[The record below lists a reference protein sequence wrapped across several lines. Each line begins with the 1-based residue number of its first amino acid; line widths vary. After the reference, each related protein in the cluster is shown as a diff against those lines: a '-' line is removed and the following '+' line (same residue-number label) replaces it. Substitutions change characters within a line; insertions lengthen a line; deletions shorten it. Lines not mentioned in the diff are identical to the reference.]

1 MGITVGKYFKNKIYF
16 LSQISNIFVK
26 YMVAQLVKNLP
37 AIQETQ
43 VPSLGRK
50 DPLEKGM
57 ERDSSIAVWRSPWP
71 EELGR
76 QSPRGCKESDTRMLG
91 LKFI

>member
-1 MGITVGKYFKNKIYF
+1 MSQDRGRTLKFSVRNLSFTLREMRRHGWVSGKRFYIWAF
-16 LSQISNIFVK
+16 L
-26 YMVAQLVKNLP
+26 VAQTVKNLP

-57 ERDSSIAVWRSPWP
+57 ESHSSIAVWRIPWT
-71 EELGR
+71 EELAV
-76 QSPRGCKESDTRMLG
+76 
-91 LKFI
+91 